1 MTRYD
6 STPIMAGLKDFQRA
20 TVAHVMDRFFG
31 PDPGDRFLVADE
43 TGLGKSVVAR
53 GVIAQML
60 ERLQDDDRVDRI
72 DIVYVCSNQDIARQN
87 VQRLMVTSGE
97 SVVPLSS
104 RLTMLAADI
113 DKLTAAQ
120 PVEGKPL
127 NLVAFTPGTSFDTGL
142 RTGKAEERAMLLL
155 LLESVNS
162 WDGWR
167 QRAAY
172 RALQGTVTDPV
183 RFETTCNALWQKLG
197 ERMDGSIRE
206 QFLARA
212 GKDGLLDRFDAL
224 LDGVGRRQALPDELR
239 PEARK
244 LIGDLRTALALAG
257 VNVLRPSLIVLDEF
271 QRFRFM
277 LDPEQPTEGAELA
290 QQLFSYP
297 DARVLLLSATPY
309 KPFTFAEESAA
320 GDDHHADF
328 QRILRFLNPDASW
341 NDQVATAFRTY
352 RDRLIAGRPC
362 GDVRETL
369 RRLLLRVMC
378 RTERPAPAQNDMLRE
393 FAPQATEIRERDMI
407 GYAALRRIAK
417 RLDAPMTV
425 EYWKSAP
432 YFLNF
437 VDGYRLGEK
446 VRVEVGPMSD
456 ERRRELLR
464 FTQLIS
470 RRAVLRDAEIDLGN
484 GRLRE
489 LAADTVER
497 GWWQLLWMPPSM
509 PYHELGEPFTDVA
522 REGMT
527 KRLLFSSWN
536 ATPTAVAA
544 LLSFEAERRIVRK
557 KLSHTDA
564 VEGRRRRARLDY
576 RIDNDRPAAMSTL
589 ALFWP
594 HPTLAELCDPLE
606 AARWQPD
613 RVPSLASVEAA
624 FTERIRATAPP
635 GVGGGEA
642 QAWEAVFG
650 WPGAVPGGLTT
661 ASASSSLSKVSKE
674 EGEAPTGLQRHVAHA
689 VEGTHP
695 HAVADEVLDDVVAI
709 STHGPGNV
717 AWRALSRI
725 LDPSNTV
732 TADAHWR
739 AAATIA
745 SGLRS
750 TFNRTEAM
758 LLLDQLHPDMPY
770 WQAVLRYCAAG
781 GLQAVLDEYV
791 HNVRSSMSDLP
802 LTDDTLLQVAETVHT
817 AMTMRPA
824 PHEAFDPLM
833 PEKPIKLP
841 GRFAVRYGGRAD
853 DVAGAERQSEVR
865 VAFNSPFWPFVVATT
880 STGQEGIDF
889 HVWCSAIVHW
899 NTPANPVDFEQRE
912 GRVHRFGGHA
922 IRRNI
927 AAAHRADAL
936 RSELPDVWKAAFDAA
951 RAVESGLGDFAP
963 YWVYP
968 GPAKIERHVL
978 PYPLS
983 RDLPRLERLKT
994 DLVHYR
1000 LAFGQP
1006 RQEDLLALI
1015 APDGTDQP
1023 EIAAEVIDLR
1033 PAPEKT

>member
-6 STPIMAGLKDFQRA
+6 SAPIMAGLKDFQRA
-20 TVAHVMDRFFG
+20 TVAHVMNRYFG
-31 PDPGDRFLVADE
+31 ADPGNRFLVADE

-60 ERLQDDDRVDRI
+60 ERLQDDDGVERI
-72 DIVYVCSNQDIARQN
+72 DVVYVCSNQDIAKQN
-87 VQRLMVTSGE
+87 ARRLLVTSGE
-97 SVVPLSS
+97 NIVPLTS

-113 DKLTAAQ
+113 DKLTAAE
-120 PVEGKPL
+120 PTGSKPL
-127 NLVAFTPGTSFDTGL
+127 NLVAFTPGTSFDKGL

-155 LLESVNS
+155 MLDSANS

-167 QRAAY
+167 LRAAH
-172 RALQGTVTDPV
+172 RGLQGGVGDPD
-183 RFETTCNALWQKLG
+183 RFAEVCWNLWNRLG
-197 ERMDGSIRE
+197 KQVNESIRSD
-206 QFLARA
+206 FLERAR
-212 GKDGLLDRFDAL
+212 KDGLLARFEAL
-224 LDGVGRRQALPDELR
+224 LDGIGRRQTLPDELK
-239 PEARK
+239 PEAK
-244 LIGDLRTALALAG
+244 ELIGDLRTALALAG
-257 VNVLRPSLIVLDEF
+257 VHALRPSLIVLDEF
-271 QRFRFM
+271 QRFRYL
-277 LDPEQPTEGAELA
+277 LDPGQPTEGAELA

-309 KPFTFAEESAA
+309 KPFTFAEEAA
-320 GDDHHADF
+320 TGEDHYADF
-328 QRILRFLNPDASW
+328 QRMLRFLTPDSHW
-341 NDQVATAFRTY
+341 HDDVATAFRSY
-352 RDRLIAGRPC
+352 REALIAGRAC
-362 GDVRETL
+362 GDVRDGL

-393 FAPQATEIRERDMI
+393 FAPQATEIRERDMV
-407 GYAALRRIAK
+407 GYAALRRLAK
-417 RLDAPMTV
+417 ELDAPMTV

-432 YFLNF
+432 YFLNY

-446 VRVEVGPMSD
+446 VRAEVEGLSGD
-456 ERRRELLR
+456 ERRELVR
-464 FTQLIS
+464 STQLIS
-470 RRAVLRDAEIDLGN
+470 RRAVERDAEIDLGN
-484 GRLRE
+484 GRLRQ

-509 PYHELGEPFTDVA
+509 PYHELGEPFAAVA
-522 REGMT
+522 RAGMT

-544 LLSFEAERRIVRK
+544 LLSYEADRRIVRK

-564 VEGRRRRARLDY
+564 VENRRRRARLDY
-576 RIDNDRPAAMSTL
+576 RIDGDRPAAMSTL

-594 HPTLAELCDPLE
+594 HPGLAELCDPLE

-613 RVPSLASVEAA
+613 QVPDLSAVEAA
-624 FTERIRATAPP
+624 FAQRVRLGAPR
-635 GVGGGEA
+635 GDRGGEA
-642 QAWEAVFG
+642 QAWESVFG
-650 WPGAVPGGLTT
+650 WPGAVPHGLTT
-661 ASASSSLSKVSKE
+661 ASAGSALGKVDKE
-674 EGEAPTGLQRHVAHA
+674 ESETPTGLERHVAQA
-689 VEGTHP
+689 IDGTQDHVVP
-695 HAVADEVLDDVVAI
+695 EEVLDDVVTIAV
-709 STHGPGNV
+709 HGPGNV
-717 AWRALSRI
+717 AWRALGRI
-725 LDPSNTV
+725 LSGPNTV
-732 TADAHWR
+732 TAEGHWR
-739 AAATIA
+739 AAAVIA

-750 TFNRTEAM
+750 TFNRDKAM
-758 LLLDQLHPDMPY
+758 LLLDQLYPDLPY
-770 WQAVLRYCAAG
+770 WRAVLRYCAAG
-781 GLQAVLDEYV
+781 GLQAVLDEHV

-802 LTDDTLLQVAETVHT
+802 LTDDTLFQVAETIHD
-817 AMTMRPA
+817 ALTMRPA
-824 PHEAFDPLM
+824 QHEAFDPLE
-833 PEKPIKLP
+833 PKNPIKLP

-853 DVAGAERQSEVR
+853 DVAGAQRQSEVR

-889 HVWCSAIVHW
+889 HVWCSAVVHW

-927 AAAHRADAL
+927 AIAHRADAL
-936 RSELPDVWKAAFDAA
+936 RSERPDVWEAAFDAA
-951 RAVESGLGDFAP
+951 RAMDSGLGDFAP

-1015 APDGTDQP
+1015 ASDDVEG
-1023 EIAAEVIDLR
+1023 AEVEAIDLR
-1033 PAPEKT
+1033 P